1 MVRSASPLC
10 IRIHIILTYMSAS
23 LPSPSSGQS
32 SRLPP
37 PPPTSSRTMLPPV
50 QSMFTQ
56 PQLGYEERAQNVQ
69 PMNTLSFHSNT
80 MATCPARVQEQEF
93 QVTPSESVAG
103 AKSKYNTRRSGRHK
117 ILSDFLGFVPT
128 DWCVIQLWESRTM
141 PVRWP

>member
-1 MVRSASPLC
+1 
-10 IRIHIILTYMSAS
+10 
-23 LPSPSSGQS
+23 
-32 SRLPP
+32 
-37 PPPTSSRTMLPPV
+37 MLPPI

-56 PQLGYEERAQNVQ
+56 PQLGYEERGQNVQ
-69 PMNTLSFHSNT
+69 PVNTFHSNT
-80 MATCPARVQEQEF
+80 MATGPPRVQEF

-103 AKSKYNTRRSGRHK
+103 AKSKYNTRRSDRHK